1 MSYNLLKGKR
11 GIVFGAL
18 NEQSIAWKVA
28 EKAVEEGAVITLSNT
43 PVAVRMGEVSALA
56 EKLNCEVIPADATS
70 VEDLENVFKRSMEV
84 LGGKIDFVLHSIGM
98 SPNVRKKR
106 TYDDLDYDMLNKTLD
121 ISAVSFHKMIQS
133 AKKLDAINEYGSI
146 VALSYVAA
154 QRTFYG
160 YNDMAD
166 AKALLES
173 SSVDNDSI
181 TELDFSN
188 INGFGVSAEYGDP
201 YAKGK
206 NWDITDETAITEF
219 RQLLNESLSYA
230 VDENTAKNGML
241 SKGTAQWKVSDGK
254 EYSIIVRQT
263 TADAYNVK
271 INKCYYNVS
280 EDLINKLSDIIT
292 EQKEN

>member
-1 MSYNLLKGKR
+1 MNKTKYKILFIFTLS
-11 GIVFGAL
+11 GIAVMTACGNTTESSAAPTPANSSVVL
-18 NEQSIAWKVA
+18 GESTEQSEA
-28 EKAVEEGAVITLSNT
+28 
-43 PVAVRMGEVSALA
+43 
-56 EKLNCEVIPADATS
+56 
-70 VEDLENVFKRSMEV
+70 
-84 LGGKIDFVLHSIGM
+84 
-98 SPNVRKKR
+98 
-106 TYDDLDYDMLNKTLD
+106 
-121 ISAVSFHKMIQS
+121 
-133 AKKLDAINEYGSI
+133 
-146 VALSYVAA
+146 
-154 QRTFYG
+154 
-160 YNDMAD
+160 
-166 AKALLES
+166 
-173 SSVDNDSI
+173 SVDNDSI

-271 INKCYYNVS
+271 INKCYYNVP
-280 EDLINKLSDIIT
+280 EDLINSFRILSQNKKKINMQKNSRQSENLSGEVLLRGSISYRCFCFFQHIYYIISIFVFVKLAA
-292 EQKEN
+292 

>member
-1 MSYNLLKGKR
+1 MKKTKYKILFIFTLS
-11 GIVFGAL
+11 GIAVMTACGNTTESSAAPTPANSSVVL
-18 NEQSIAWKVA
+18 SESTEQSEA
-28 EKAVEEGAVITLSNT
+28 
-43 PVAVRMGEVSALA
+43 
-56 EKLNCEVIPADATS
+56 
-70 VEDLENVFKRSMEV
+70 
-84 LGGKIDFVLHSIGM
+84 
-98 SPNVRKKR
+98 
-106 TYDDLDYDMLNKTLD
+106 
-121 ISAVSFHKMIQS
+121 
-133 AKKLDAINEYGSI
+133 
-146 VALSYVAA
+146 
-154 QRTFYG
+154 
-160 YNDMAD
+160 
-166 AKALLES
+166 
-173 SSVDNDSI
+173 SVDNDSI

-271 INKCYYNVS
+271 INKCYYNVP

>member
-1 MSYNLLKGKR
+1 M
-11 GIVFGAL
+11 
-18 NEQSIAWKVA
+18 
-28 EKAVEEGAVITLSNT
+28 
-43 PVAVRMGEVSALA
+43 
-56 EKLNCEVIPADATS
+56 
-70 VEDLENVFKRSMEV
+70 
-84 LGGKIDFVLHSIGM
+84 
-98 SPNVRKKR
+98 
-106 TYDDLDYDMLNKTLD
+106 
-121 ISAVSFHKMIQS
+121 
-133 AKKLDAINEYGSI
+133 
-146 VALSYVAA
+146 
-154 QRTFYG
+154 
-160 YNDMAD
+160 
-166 AKALLES
+166 
-173 SSVDNDSI
+173 DNDSI

-206 NWDITDETAITEF
+206 NWDITDETAIIEF

-271 INKCYYNVS
+271 INKCYYNVP